1 MIKINYLL
9 SFFYFSFPR
18 SSVISTSFP
27 RAGVGTTVCLI
38 ASFFISSNAI
48 AQSFE
53 GFTEP
58 DLELKIAAPES
69 GVLATMQV
77 KEGQKVEKNQVLA
90 TLDNRVLEASLTI
103 AKAKQ
108 SLSGKINSASAT
120 QRLHQSRLER
130 LKPLLEQGAAQQTE
144 IDQTRAE
151 LEVAKANVQTAK
163 EEQHINSLEAKQIEA
178 QIERRVLRSP
188 IEGIVT
194 EIHKK
199 IGESVTGGSNTNDQH
214 ILTLVRVNPLV
225 VTIHIPTAAAMNVM
239 VDQKAQIQFPD
250 YSLDPAQGQVFFV
263 SPVTNA
269 GSDTVKVKIRLI
281 NQDNKLRSGMKCLVN
296 LQPKV

>member
-1 MIKINYLL
+1 MNKINYLFI
-9 SFFYFSFPR
+9 FFL
-18 SSVISTSFP
+18 IS
-27 RAGVGTTVCLI
+27 L
-38 ASFFISSNAI
+38 NAI

-58 DLELKIAAPES
+58 DLEIKIAAPEN

-77 KEGQKVEKNQVLA
+77 KEGQKVEKNQALA
-90 TLDNRVLEASLTI
+90 TLDNRVLEASLII

-163 EEQHINSLEAKQIEA
+163 EEQHINSLEVKQIEA
-178 QIERRVLRSP
+178 QIERRILRSP

-199 IGESVTGGSNTNDQH
+199 MGESVTGGTTANDQH
-214 ILTLVRVNPLV
+214 VLTLVRVNPLI
-225 VTIHIPTAAAMNVM
+225 VTIHVPTAVAMNISI
-239 VDQKAQIQFPD
+239 DQKAQIQFPD
-250 YSLDPAQGQVFFV
+250 YSVEPASGQVFFV
-263 SPVTNA
+263 SPITNA
-269 GSDTVKVKIRLI
+269 GSDTVKIKIRLI
-281 NQDNKLRSGMKCLVN
+281 NQDIKLRSGMKCVVN
-296 LQPKV
+296 LQPKS

>member
-1 MIKINYLL
+1 MLKIKYLFL
-9 SFFYFSFPR
+9 F
-18 SSVISTSFP
+18 
-27 RAGVGTTVCLI
+27 VCVSLH
-38 ASFFISSNAI
+38 AT
-48 AQSFE
+48 AQTFE

-58 DLELKIAAPES
+58 DIELKIAAPES
-69 GVLATMQV
+69 GVLASLQV

-90 TLDNRVLEASLTI
+90 TLDNRVLEAALNI

-108 SLSGKINSASAT
+108 HLSGKLNSAIAT

-163 EEQHINSLEAKQIEA
+163 EEQHINSLEVKHIEA
-178 QIERRVLRSP
+178 QIERRTLRSP

-199 IGESVTGGSNTNDQH
+199 VGESVIGGTTANDQH

-225 VTIHIPTAAAMNVM
+225 VTIHIPTAVAMNVS
-239 VDQKAQIQFPD
+239 VDQKAQILFPD
-250 YSLDPAQGQVFFV
+250 YSVEPAQGQIFFV

-269 GSDTVKVKIRLI
+269 GSDTVKVKIKLI
-281 NQDNKLRSGMKCLVN
+281 NQDVKLRSGMKCLVN
-296 LQPKV
+296 LQPKA